1 MKIKKLN
8 EGIKG
13 TKVFV
18 VTSRNDVSVYSN
30 KEDAEAKAKQIND
43 FIEMGGGHEGYASV
57 KEVEVQ

>member
-13 TKVFV
+13 VKVYV
-18 VTSRNDVSVYSN
+18 VSSRNGISVYSN

-57 KEVEVQ
+57 KEVEVK

>member
-1 MKIKKLN
+1 MKIKKLD

-13 TKVFV
+13 VKVYV
-18 VTSRNDVSVYSN
+18 VSTGRVSVYSN

-57 KEVEVQ
+57 KEVEVH

>member
-1 MKIKKLN
+1 
-8 EGIKG
+8 
-13 TKVFV
+13 V